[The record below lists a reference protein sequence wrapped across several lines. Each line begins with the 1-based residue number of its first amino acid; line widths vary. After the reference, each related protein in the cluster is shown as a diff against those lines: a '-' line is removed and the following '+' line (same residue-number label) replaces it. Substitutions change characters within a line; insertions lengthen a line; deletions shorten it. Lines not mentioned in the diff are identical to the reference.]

1 MIEKTRGIFLHAV
14 KYSETSLIACI
25 YTETHGRQSFIIN
38 GVRTKNSTV
47 KAAVFQPLYLLELEI
62 YYKTGREIHRIKN
75 ARIASPYSTIPFDI
89 RKSTQVM
96 FLAEI
101 LYKCLREEEPND
113 ELFDFIYHSLTLLDL
128 SESGTGINNFHIWF
142 LFNLTRFLGINPSRD
157 NALISN
163 FFDLQSA
170 LFVSHEPLHNQFTDK
185 HITTLF
191 ARLFD
196 IDSSS
201 IERLNYTQNER
212 KLVLE
217 KLLEFYKIHFDTL
230 GEIKSL
236 EIIKEVLR

>member
-14 KYSETSLIACI
+14 KYSETSLIASI
-25 YTETHGRQSFIIN
+25 YTETYGRQSFMIN
-38 GVRTKNSTV
+38 GVRSKNSSV

-62 YYKTGREIHRIKN
+62 YYKTGREIHRLKN

-101 LYKCLREEEPND
+101 LYKCLREEEPNN
-113 ELFDFIYHSLTLLDL
+113 ELFNFIYHSLTLLDL
-128 SESGTGINNFHIWF
+128 TETGINNFHIWF

-157 NALISN
+157 NALVSN

-170 LFVSHEPLHNQFTDK
+170 LFVNHEPFHNQFTDK
-185 HITTLF
+185 HITNLF
-191 ARLFD
+191 SRLFEV
-196 IDSSS
+196 DSSS
-201 IERLNYTQNER
+201 IEKLNYTQNER

-217 KLLEFYKIHFDTL
+217 KLLEFYKIHFDNL

-236 EIIKEVLR
+236 EVIKEVLR

>member
-14 KYSETSLIACI
+14 KYSETSLIATI
-25 YTETHGRQSFIIN
+25 YTENHGRQAFIIN
-38 GVRTKNSTV
+38 GIRTKNSQV
-47 KAAVFQPLYLLELEI
+47 KAAAFQPLYLLELEI

-75 ARIASPYSTIPFDI
+75 ARIAVPYSTIPFDI

-101 LYKCLREEEPND
+101 LFKCLREEEPHS
-113 ELFDFIYHSLTLLDL
+113 ELFNFIFHSLALLDMA
-128 SESGTGINNFHIWF
+128 ESGMNNFHIWF
-142 LFNLTRFLGINPSRD
+142 LFNLTRFLGINPSRE
-157 NALISN
+157 NALVSH

-170 LFVSHEPLHNQFTDK
+170 LFVSHEPLHNQFADK
-185 HITTLF
+185 HITTLLS
-191 ARLFD
+191 RLFD
-196 IDSSS
+196 VDSSS
-201 IERLNYTQNER
+201 IESLNYTQNER

-217 KLLEFYKIHFDTL
+217 KLLDFYKIHFDNF